1 MDRYIYIYIN
11 RKRERQR
18 QREQK
23 TIRKREGHS
32 FIYSLN
38 SKFFITFFLLLC
50 LLQGEEV

>member
-1 MDRYIYIYIN
+1 MDRYIYIN

-32 FIYSLN
+32 FI
-38 SKFFITFFLLLC
+38 
-50 LLQGEEV
+50 